1 MDQTMSSREISRNWM
16 SRSESQHG
24 SVRNPTK
31 QENNIKYRINYR
43 NNYKREKSNRRNNC
57 KLNKGQRGEQTKYV
71 MRYAI
76 WYQ

>member
-31 QENNIKYRINYR
+31 QENNIKYRINTEITIKER
-43 NNYKREKSNRRNNC
+43 K
-57 KLNKGQRGEQTKYV
+57 
-71 MRYAI
+71 AI
-76 WYQ
+76 EETVTN